1 MRTLRPGLIGLLALL
16 LIATCVHP
24 ATAAD
29 SAGQLTCHFF
39 VIPAAADIQ
48 GGESTLIAFKT
59 ELAKLAGGF
68 TALGQAS
75 GGMIAANGTLETDN
89 HLAFVVSS
97 PKDLSKDIR
106 HLVKTVL
113 KRDNLYL
120 VSWPV
125 SGGYLPNP

>member
-1 MRTLRPGLIGLLALL
+1 MRTLRAGLIGLLALL
-16 LIATCVHP
+16 FIATCVRP

-29 SAGQLTCHFF
+29 AAGQLTCHFF

-48 GGESTLIAFKT
+48 GGEATLTAFKT

-75 GGMIAANGTLETDN
+75 GGMIAANGALETDN

-97 PKDLSKDIR
+97 AKDLSKDIR

-125 SGGYLPNP
+125 SGGYLPNQ